1 MPSAARE
8 IVDMSSGELC
18 IDLRFLSKAV
28 LSLDT
33 DVAPGSDPPSC
44 DGASIEFH
52 EDEVVSGY
60 LKDRNHVTRAMAHIA
75 LHCIL
80 GHSAP
85 NDRRSPEG
93 LAEDMLVEYILD
105 SLDTPHVS
113 AAGRPDRMYIVERLV
128 SLAGSPS
135 VRPMA
140 EIIASEPGWKLPLY
154 SGMFNRDGHS
164 SRGWDDESWKEMSE
178 QAMVEVEG
186 FSEKLSGRTDVLMR
200 VLRIRNRRRHDYR
213 DFLRRFVTRGSLPRE
228 DPDSFDPI
236 YYTYGLGRYGN
247 MPLMDS
253 SETSEKRSIEE
264 FVIAI
269 DTSGSVM
276 KGPVTRFL
284 EETMNVIDQCIPRDG
299 ARIHVIQCDDMV
311 RSDRVIGCRADLNAM
326 MGDFRL
332 AGGGGT
338 DFRPA
343 FRYVDSLVESGELKG
358 LKGMLYF
365 TDGLGTY
372 PERRPGYD
380 VAFVFCGDGYEEH
393 AVPPWAMRLELDPDD
408 ISGQGRTG
416 T

>member
-105 SLDTPHVS
+105 SLDTPHIS
-113 AAGRPDRMYIVERLV
+113 AAGRPDRMYIVERLA

-154 SGMFNRDGHS
+154 SGMFNRDSHS
-164 SRGWDDESWKEMSE
+164 ARGWDDESWKEMSE

-228 DPDSFDPI
+228 DPDSFDLI

-247 MPLMDS
+247 IPLMDS

-284 EETMNVIDQCIPRDG
+284 EETMDVIDQCIPRDG

-311 RSDRVIGCRADLNAM
+311 RSDRVIGCRADLNTM

-338 DFRPA
+338 DFRPV

-380 VAFVFCGDGYEEH
+380 VAFVFCGDGSEEH